1 MSAEAS
7 RDGRRAGPSRQPG
20 PLPLGRRFRFLWF
33 TFALAS
39 SGDGFAYGAVP
50 LLAVVVDHRALAVSA
65 VVASD
70 SLPWLLAALP
80 AGTFSD
86 RFERGRLMAVV
97 NIARGVLLTAMAI
110 VLGFGRMNL
119 PLLIMFVLANG
130 TARTVYY
137 SASQAAM
144 PEFVDPNALER
155 ANGLLTGTEAAG
167 EHLAG
172 PILGAAA
179 FVAKR
184 VLPFAADAAA
194 VGLSGVAL
202 LGLRTQRPD
211 VAAPRGSIWDGARLL
226 YRDRQLRVLVTL
238 IASLSGLQGLVAG
251 VLVLVATKD
260 WGVTDRLYGVFLAAG
275 AVGNVPGALLA
286 NRIVSR
292 IGNAATLLMAAI
304 VSGVAYVVMAISHTW
319 VIAGAAFVVVGF
331 AVAAGSVVAVSLR
344 QRLTANEVMGRVGS
358 AWRGIVWGA
367 APVGALAA
375 GGLAILGTVRLPIYL
390 AGSAQCIVAAVL
402 ARPLFARLGNAGQPV
417 GPAAGPDDDPSPP
430 SPAAPPQPPL

>member
-1 MSAEAS
+1 MSAEAP
-7 RDGRRAGPSRQPG
+7 RNGRRSDSGHNQDAQ
-20 PLPLGRRFRFLWF
+20 PLGRRFWFLWS

-50 LLAVVVDHRALAVSA
+50 LLAVAVDHRALAVSA

-86 RFERGRLMAVV
+86 RFERGRL
-97 NIARGVLLTAMAI
+97 TAMAM

-119 PLLIMFVLANG
+119 PLLIMFVLVNG

-155 ANGLLTGTEAAG
+155 ANGVLTGTEAAG

-184 VLPFAADAAA
+184 ILPFAADAAA

-211 VAAPRGSIWDGARLL
+211 ATAPRGSIWDGARLL

-260 WGVTDRLYGVFLAAG
+260 WGVSSGLYGVFLAAG

-292 IGNAATLLMAAI
+292 IGNSATLLMAAV
-304 VSGVAYVVMAISHTW
+304 VSGAAYVVMAIAHTW
-319 VIAGAAFVVVGF
+319 LIAGAAFVVVGF

-375 GGLAILGTVRLPIYL
+375 GGLAVLGGVRLPIYL
-390 AGSAQCIVAAVL
+390 AGSAQCVIAVLL
-402 ARPLFARLGNAGQPV
+402 ARPLFERLGNRTGRS
-417 GPAAGPDDDPSPP
+417 GHEDGPDDDTFPA
-430 SPAAPPQPPL
+430 SPAPPPQPSR